1 MDQAKPVGRID
12 VISDAICPWCYI
24 GKRHLERALALL
36 DKQGLHFTVAWHPF
50 QLNPDMPRE
59 GVERAQYRLAKFG
72 SAERSRQLDER
83 ITETAATVGLEF
95 HLDRLTRTPNTLD
108 AHRLIRLAGQ
118 RGVQDG
124 VVEALFEG
132 YFCDGADIGNAE
144 VLTRLGVEGGLERDD
159 ITAMLASDA
168 GLKEVA
174 AADRMARNAGIQGV
188 PSFALQGH
196 VLFSGAV
203 PADEMAQA
211 FRRAWEILKNRA
223 LIPPVTGRS
232 AQFPPRVV
240 MVGDDTGPF
249 TVTT

>member
-24 GKRHLERALALL
+24 GKRHLERALAIL

-144 VLTRLGVEGGLERDD
+144 VLTRLGVEGGLERDE
-159 ITAMLASDA
+159 ITAMLASDG

-223 LIPPVTGRS
+223 
-232 AQFPPRVV
+232 A
-240 MVGDDTGPF
+240 
-249 TVTT
+249 

>member
-118 RGVQDG
+118 HGVQDG

-144 VLTRLGVEGGLERDD
+144 VLTRLGVEGGLERDE
-159 ITAMLASDA
+159 ITAMLASDT

-223 LIPPVTGRS
+223 
-232 AQFPPRVV
+232 A
-240 MVGDDTGPF
+240 
-249 TVTT
+249 

>member
-24 GKRHLERALALL
+24 GKRHLESALALL

-83 ITETAATVGLEF
+83 ITETACTVGLEF

-118 RGVQDG
+118 HGVQDG

-144 VLTRLGVEGGLERDD
+144 VLSRLGVEGGLERDD
-159 ITAMLASDA
+159 ITTMLASDA

-223 LIPPVTGRS
+223 
-232 AQFPPRVV
+232 A
-240 MVGDDTGPF
+240 
-249 TVTT
+249 